1 MKDPNDDTQTAED
14 CSVEMCQSYRTR
26 QEHVMR
32 YEKFDWSRY
41 SAFGATV
48 LENFVFLINRAIVS
62 FCFRLLF
69 SFLIPINNELHDTL
83 IICLTMWVWALG
95 QHVQS
100 LWFSISILMMSK
112 LCGRRDCRRGAH
124 LFIQHVFLFHFLL
137 SSSADKRDERSAE
150 NFLTR
155 YGVWILTSF
164 KCTVII
170 AMANFPV
177 CEYCKT
183 ICCLPFDAPFVPASA
198 ESDWRPPTV
207 DRFRF

>member
-1 MKDPNDDTQTAED
+1 MINVLAGNATPHYELWIISIRHFWSVQFFNSLVFTDSVAMVRARSIVKWMKDPNDDTQTAED

-95 QHVQS
+95 QHVQY
-100 LWFSISILMMSK
+100 LWFS
-112 LCGRRDCRRGAH
+112 
-124 LFIQHVFLFHFLL
+124 
-137 SSSADKRDERSAE
+137 
-150 NFLTR
+150 
-155 YGVWILTSF
+155 
-164 KCTVII
+164 
-170 AMANFPV
+170 
-177 CEYCKT
+177 
-183 ICCLPFDAPFVPASA
+183 
-198 ESDWRPPTV
+198 
-207 DRFRF
+207 